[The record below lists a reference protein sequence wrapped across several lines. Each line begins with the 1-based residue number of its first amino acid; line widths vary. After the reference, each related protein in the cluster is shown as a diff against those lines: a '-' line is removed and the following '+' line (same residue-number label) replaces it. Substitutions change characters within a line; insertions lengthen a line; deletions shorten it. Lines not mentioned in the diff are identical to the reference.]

1 MKETAAFY
9 KKARKFYDALA
20 RQLVRQGHAL
30 DIFAC
35 SLDQV
40 LGRGPRNGFLL
51 RAAGLELKPC
61 RAALCSHACVW
72 AYGVMFLRCQG
83 VVLPVSNHVHSSSQ
97 YPPCR

>member
-1 MKETAAFY
+1 MIRGTIIAFAAKPDRCCCCAQDLVKETAAFY

-40 LGRGPRNGFLL
+40 R
-51 RAAGLELKPC
+51 
-61 RAALCSHACVW
+61 
-72 AYGVMFLRCQG
+72 
-83 VVLPVSNHVHSSSQ
+83 
-97 YPPCR
+97 

>member
-1 MKETAAFY
+1 MKETAAYY

-40 LGRGPRNGFLL
+40 RHRVRSRLGIDVRWRNSVEL
-51 RAAGLELKPC
+51 R
-61 RAALCSHACVW
+61 
-72 AYGVMFLRCQG
+72 
-83 VVLPVSNHVHSSSQ
+83 VVLLVKCPLSSQ
-97 YPPCR
+97 LW

>member
-1 MKETAAFY
+1 VPCCTQDLVNETAAFY

-40 LGRGPRNGFLL
+40 PLRPFRPESSLRN
-51 RAAGLELKPC
+51 PI
-61 RAALCSHACVW
+61 
-72 AYGVMFLRCQG
+72 
-83 VVLPVSNHVHSSSQ
+83 
-97 YPPCR
+97 